1 MIFLILIEYLL
12 IKRLIKI
19 REFYEIICLDRTAFF
34 LFYFIKKNYQQ
45 SNGIFSNNDN
55 QAQEIFLIIKPII
68 TNKLI
73 GILMKLKYHNKNKE
87 EYLIKIIIIVIIKD
101 FYEKWFRNGDY
112 SYIVLTN
119 KGNIS
124 NNSNSKTNYEKIEN
138 KQRK

>member
-1 MIFLILIEYLL
+1 
-12 IKRLIKI
+12 
-19 REFYEIICLDRTAFF
+19 
-34 LFYFIKKNYQQ
+34 
-45 SNGIFSNNDN
+45 
-55 QAQEIFLIIKPII
+55 
-68 TNKLI
+68 
-73 GILMKLKYHNKNKE
+73 MKLKYHNKNKE

-138 KQRK
+138 SQIKFKKNINNNLNEEEDLCPLEH

>member
-1 MIFLILIEYLL
+1 
-12 IKRLIKI
+12 
-19 REFYEIICLDRTAFF
+19 
-34 LFYFIKKNYQQ
+34 
-45 SNGIFSNNDN
+45 
-55 QAQEIFLIIKPII
+55 
-68 TNKLI
+68 
-73 GILMKLKYHNKNKE
+73 MKLKYHNKNKE